1 MNNLISTETAD
12 IVMLVVLIAFA
23 VVMVVVSV
31 VLGKKNGATADNFS
45 PADPVKVRK
54 AMNYLVPILFML
66 ACVLSLVE
74 MILIFTHKYSAYIE
88 GGYKACTVITLLLL
102 VGGFAAYYMAR
113 KKEGCY
119 FVSLGALF
127 VSVITSWFLPWDYEE
142 ATFYLTYILGAILP
156 VLVLSV
162 AVHYFVSSKVQG
174 EPSPL
179 TARLAGVVAS
189 KGRTV
194 LRVVAIL
201 AMLLALVNGIL
212 LLVKYT
218 IDTVSTFFGIILPIV
233 LLFLAVVVLF
243 MKNKKAEDGALG
255 YRKNYRLGAI
265 YVTIAAMF
273 SVGFGYSIYYLGL
286 ISQIIM
292 IPAILLFIACYYVLP
307 WQEDAAAGAA
317 TTAGVPD
324 TGAMLADLEA
334 LYSSGIITKAEYEAE
349 KEKLLL
355 K

>member
-1 MNNLISTETAD
+1 MNGLISTETPD
-12 IVMLVVLIAFA
+12 IVRLVVLIVIA
-23 VVMVVVSV
+23 VVMVVVG
-31 VLGKKNGATADNFS
+31 VLLRKKNGATADNFR

-54 AMNYLVPILFML
+54 TMNYLVPILFML

-74 MILIFTHKYSAYIE
+74 MILIFSWYSAYIE

-102 VGGFAAYYMAR
+102 IGGFAAYYMVR
-113 KKEGCY
+113 KKEICY

-127 VSVITSWFLPWDYEE
+127 VSVITSWFLPHYYEE
-142 ATFYLTYILGAILP
+142 ATFYLTFILGTILP

-162 AVHYFVSSKVQG
+162 AVHYFVSSKVNG

-179 TARLAGVVAS
+179 TARLAGIVAS

-201 AMLLALVNGIL
+201 AMLLALVNGVL
-212 LLVKYT
+212 VLVKYT
-218 IDTVSTFFGIILPIV
+218 IDTVRTFFGIIFPIV
-233 LLFLAVVVLF
+233 LLFLAVVTLF

-265 YVTIAAMF
+265 YVTIAALF
-273 SVGFGYSIYYLGL
+273 SGGFGYSIYYLGL

-292 IPAILLFIACYYVLP
+292 IPSILLFISCYYVLP
-307 WQEDAAAGAA
+307 WQADAEDAAAAL
-317 TTAGVPD
+317 
-324 TGAMLADLEA
+324 LADLEA

-349 KEKLLL
+349 KEQLLL